1 MFTQDIVP
9 SLLSQVKKNCFKIG
23 FSDEEVMMK
32 EHAWDCYGLHDF
44 IVIKTADSNI
54 KKKITLIAASS
65 NTEKKKYI
73 VWMQS

>member
-1 MFTQDIVP
+1 
-9 SLLSQVKKNCFKIG
+9 
-23 FSDEEVMMK
+23 MMK

-65 NTEKKKYI
+65 NTEKKKVYRMDAI
-73 VWMQS
+73 LR